1 MKKLVLGILAHVD
14 AGKTTLSEAMLY
26 TCGSIRKLGRVDHK
40 NTSLDSHE
48 LERARGIT
56 IFSKQAQLKTDKV
69 ELCLLDTP
77 GHVDFSAETERT
89 LQVLDYAVL
98 VISGTDGVQ
107 AHTETLW
114 RLLRKHSVPTII
126 FATKMD
132 LTGAD
137 KKRILED
144 IQEHLTD
151 NCIDFSAEHDAAWC
165 ETAAMCDE
173 QTLESYMETG
183 GVPDGDITRMVAE
196 RKLFPVLF
204 GSGLKL
210 DGVGELVHFLEDY
223 TVQPQYGDAFGARVF
238 KILRDTKGTRLTCM
252 KVTGGSL
259 KNRDEINGEKVTGIR
274 IYSGAK
280 FEAVDE
286 AAAGTVC
293 AVQGLSETSP
303 GQGLGC
309 ESEGAAP
316 ILEPVMA
323 YRINLPKGV
332 DARTALPKLRQLE
345 DEDPMLRIMWN
356 EQLRQIRVQ
365 LMGRVQTEV
374 LCALIK
380 ERFDMDVTMDL
391 GGIMYRETIKAP
403 VLGVGHFEPLRH
415 YAEVHLV
422 LEPTEQGSGI
432 SICSDCPE
440 DMLSREWQ
448 QSILTSLASK
458 EHKGVLTGSPITDIR
473 IRLIAGRA
481 HVKHTEGGDF
491 REAACRAVRHGL
503 MKAESV
509 LLEPWYEFT
518 LEVPPEQIGRAI
530 SDIRAMSGE
539 FETESSSVIHGLAPV
554 SELNGYAAE
563 LASYTSGRGRL
574 TTMPAGYR
582 PCHNTQTVLDG
593 IDYDPEADLE
603 NTPDSVFCSH
613 GAGVAVKWD
622 KVAEHM
628 HIDTGYGRE
637 KTSEPVYRPRNFSLD
652 DKELEAI
659 MEREFGPIRRREYT
673 RPVSAAT
680 QNVVIEPTKREYLI
694 VDGYNLLFA
703 WDELNELAKDDL
715 DLARTRL
722 IDILKSYR
730 GFKDCELVLVFDG
743 YKVEGNPG
751 EKETEGI
758 HIAYTKQ
765 NETAD
770 MYIEKLA
777 NDIGK
782 NYAVRVITNDSLIRL
797 SALRSGVLRMSS
809 GEFIN
814 ELKFAKQ
821 QIAEY
826 LDGKR

>member
-26 TCGSIRKLGRVDHK
+26 TCGSIRSLGRVDHK
-40 NTSLDSHE
+40 NTLLDSHE

-56 IFSKQAQLKTDKV
+56 IFSKQAQLSTDRV

-89 LQVLDYAVL
+89 LQVLDLAVL

-114 RLLRKHSVPTII
+114 RLLKKHGVPTII

-132 LTGAD
+132 LAAAD
-137 KKRILED
+137 KQKVLCDLRGRLSE
-144 IQEHLTD
+144 
-151 NCIDFSAEHDAAWC
+151 NCIDFSAERNEQWC

-173 QTLESYMETG
+173 ETLEEYMQTG
-183 GVPDGDITRMVAE
+183 VIRDSSLTRLVAE

-210 DGVGELVHFLEDY
+210 SGVKELIEIIENY
-223 TVQPQYGDAFGARVF
+223 TVQPSYGDAFGARVF
-238 KILRDTKGTRLTCM
+238 KILRDNKGNRLSCM
-252 KVTGGSL
+252 KITGGSL

-280 FEAVDE
+280 FESVDE
-286 AAAGTVC
+286 VGAGSVC
-293 AVQGLSETSP
+293 AVQGLSKSYP
-303 GQGLGC
+303 GQGLGF
-309 ESEGAAP
+309 ESEGDAP
-316 ILEPVMA
+316 LLEPVMS

-332 DARTALPKLRQLE
+332 DAQTALPKLRQLE

-356 EQLRQIRVQ
+356 EQLREIRVR

-380 ERFDMDVTMDL
+380 ERFDFEVSMDL

-415 YAEVHLV
+415 YAEVHVV
-422 LEPTEQGSGI
+422 LEPMPQGSGV
-432 SICSDCPE
+432 SVCSECPE
-440 DMLSREWQ
+440 DMLAHEWQ
-448 QSILTSLASK
+448 QSILASLMSK
-458 EHKGVLTGSPITDIR
+458 EHKGVLIGAPITDIK
-473 IRLIAGRA
+473 IKLIAGRA

-491 REAACRAVRHGL
+491 REAACRAVRQGL

-518 LEVPPEQIGRAI
+518 LELPPEHIGRAI

-539 FETESSSVIHGLAPV
+539 FETEGSSVVHGFAPV
-554 SELNGYAAE
+554 SELNGYATV

-574 TTMPAGYR
+574 VTMPAGYK
-582 PCHNTQTVLDG
+582 PCHNEQSVLESAS
-593 IDYDPEADLE
+593 YDPKTDVE

-613 GAGVAVKWD
+613 GAGTTVRWD
-622 KVAEHM
+622 EVEEHM
-628 HIDTGYGRE
+628 HIDTGFGRE
-637 KTSEPVYRPRNFSLD
+637 KAPEPVYRPRNFSLD

-673 RPVSAAT
+673 KPVRTAESQSFIT
-680 QNVVIEPTKREYLI
+680 PTKREYLI

-703 WDELNELAKDDL
+703 SEELSALAKDEL
-715 DLARTRL
+715 SLARERL
-722 IDILKSYR
+722 IDELKSYR

-743 YKVEGNPG
+743 YRVEGNPG
-751 EKETEGI
+751 ERETEGI
-758 HIAYTKQ
+758 HIAYTKE

-809 GEFIN
+809 GEFLN
-814 ELKFAKQ
+814 ELKFVRE
-821 QIAEY
+821 QISGY

>member
-114 RLLRKHSVPTII
+114 RLLRKH
-126 FATKMD
+126 
-132 LTGAD
+132 
-137 KKRILED
+137 
-144 IQEHLTD
+144 
-151 NCIDFSAEHDAAWC
+151 
-165 ETAAMCDE
+165 
-173 QTLESYMETG
+173 
-183 GVPDGDITRMVAE
+183 
-196 RKLFPVLF
+196 
-204 GSGLKL
+204 
-210 DGVGELVHFLEDY
+210 
-223 TVQPQYGDAFGARVF
+223 
-238 KILRDTKGTRLTCM
+238 
-252 KVTGGSL
+252 
-259 KNRDEINGEKVTGIR
+259 
-274 IYSGAK
+274 
-280 FEAVDE
+280 
-286 AAAGTVC
+286 
-293 AVQGLSETSP
+293 
-303 GQGLGC
+303 
-309 ESEGAAP
+309 
-316 ILEPVMA
+316 
-323 YRINLPKGV
+323 
-332 DARTALPKLRQLE
+332 
-345 DEDPMLRIMWN
+345 
-356 EQLRQIRVQ
+356 
-365 LMGRVQTEV
+365 
-374 LCALIK
+374 
-380 ERFDMDVTMDL
+380 
-391 GGIMYRETIKAP
+391 
-403 VLGVGHFEPLRH
+403 
-415 YAEVHLV
+415 
-422 LEPTEQGSGI
+422 
-432 SICSDCPE
+432 
-440 DMLSREWQ
+440 
-448 QSILTSLASK
+448 
-458 EHKGVLTGSPITDIR
+458 
-473 IRLIAGRA
+473 
-481 HVKHTEGGDF
+481 TEGGDF
-491 REAACRAVRHGL
+491 REAACRAVRQGL